1 MITQYLTKWKM
12 SGAMPYTPLRRTS
25 METGNVFQGV
35 TGLIDATV
43 PGSVHADLLRAGMIE
58 DPYYEM
64 NSLKCEWVSQ
74 RWWVYTT
81 SFKLEQRKPG
91 KRYAITFKGLDYKA
105 HIFVNEKLVACHENM
120 YTPVRIDITELA
132 NFGDEENK
140 VKVVLEH
147 APDEM
152 SQIGHT
158 SMTHT
163 QKARF
168 TYMWDFCM
176 RMIHLGIWDDVTVE
190 EDWGSRIVYDHV
202 RYQNQTVTYEAD
214 VDGAGKITALL
225 SFYGEKIGE
234 AELEI
239 APGKNMLT
247 IPVEN
252 PQLWYPNGYGEQP
265 LYDLHVLLEND
276 KGICEEKTLQV
287 GLRTLSYQRCDDAI
301 ETALPYIPVVNGK
314 RIYIKGVNCT
324 PLDMMYGTVD
334 KACYDKMLRLA
345 KNANVN
351 LIRVWGGGIIEKE
364 AFYEL
369 CDQYGIMV
377 WQEFIQSSSGI
388 DNTPSELPEFLENAA
403 KTAEHAVRV
412 KRNHVSLTYW
422 SGGNELFEWTGE
434 PAQYSNKNIAML
446 KEIANRLDPDR
457 LMLPTSASGPI
468 GWRNDARPQDN
479 HDIHGPWK
487 YPGVEKFYRMY
498 NTSPIQLHSEFGC
511 DGMSNYSALL
521 SCLSPVNRKVTS
533 MMDNLT
539 WRHHGEKWDTLSR
552 DEEIFGQITDL
563 EEFCDLSQ
571 YIQAESIRYALEANR
586 RRAFRNCGSIVWQF
600 NEPWPNVT
608 CTNMVDYYYNPKFV
622 YYFYRDAMKSLH
634 VSMRYETI
642 LFQEGDVFK
651 GSLFVHDDMETG
663 WDSVS
668 AILKDDQGRVIQE
681 ITQQDAFDVTWKIEG
696 TRTFTVECVLKRG
709 DYTDIN
715 TYMFFVLNDSNP
727 KADRNAVRNYMRYYK
742 GRECY
747 GV

>member
-1 MITQYLTKWKM
+1 MIVQYLTKWKM
-12 SGAMPYTPLRRTS
+12 SGAWPYTPLRRTS

-81 SFKLEQRKPG
+81 TFRLDKQEQG
-91 KRYAITFKGLDYKA
+91 KRHTITFKGLDYKS
-105 HIFVNEKLVACHENM
+105 HIFINEKLVACHENM
-120 YTPVRIDITELA
+120 YTPVCVDFTEFA
-132 NFGDEENK
+132 RFGEDENT

-176 RMIHLGIWDDVTVE
+176 RMIHLGIWDDVIIE
-190 EDWGSRIVYDHV
+190 SDWGSKILYDHI
-202 RYQNQTVTYEAD
+202 RYLDEAVSYEAD
-214 VDGAGKITALL
+214 VDGVGKIKAVL
-225 SFYGEKIGE
+225 SHDG
-234 AELEI
+234 AEVGSTCAEVTD
-239 APGKNMLT
+239 GKVILK
-247 IPVEN
+247 IPVDN
-252 PQLWYPNGYGEQP
+252 PKLWYPNGYGEQP
-265 LYDLHVLLEND
+265 LYDLHIVLDND
-276 KGICEEKTLQV
+276 KGVCEDKHMQV
-287 GLRTLSYQRCDDAI
+287 GLRTLTYQRCDDAI
-301 ETALPYIPVVNGK
+301 ETALPYIPVINGK

-334 KACYDKMLRLA
+334 KACYDKMLCLA

-369 CDQYGIMV
+369 CDKYGIMV

-434 PAQYSNKNIAML
+434 PAQYTNKNIAML

-468 GWRNDARPQDN
+468 GWRDDSRPQDN

-487 YPGVEKFYRMY
+487 YPGVEKFYKMY

-511 DGMSNYSALL
+511 DGMSNYNALL
-521 SCLSPVNRKVTS
+521 TCLAPENRKVTS
-533 MMDNLT
+533 VMDNLT
-539 WRHHGEKWDTLSR
+539 WRHHGEKWDTLDR
-552 DEEIFGQITDL
+552 EQEIFGEITDL

-608 CTNMVDYYYNPKFV
+608 CTNMIDYYYNPKFV
-622 YYFYRDAMKSLH
+622 YYYYRDAMKSLH
-634 VSMRYETI
+634 VSMRYDTI
-642 LFQEGDVFK
+642 LFKEGDTFK
-651 GSLFVHDDMETG
+651 GSLFIHDDHGAG
-663 WDSVS
+663 WDNVTMN
-668 AILKDDQGRVIQE
+668 LKDDKGKIIKT
-681 ITQQDAFDVTWKIEG
+681 ITQKQAFDFEWKVEG
-696 TRTFTVECVLKRG
+696 GRSFSVECILKNG
-709 DYTDIN
+709 NYTDLN
-715 TYMFFVLNDSNP
+715 TYMFFVCNEKNP
-727 KADRNAVRNYMRYYK
+727 KADRDAVRSFMKRYK
-742 GRECY
+742 NTMGAM
-747 GV
+747 